1 VVAAASRLPGKKSTV
16 GNNMKQKI
24 ILLAPSL
31 DPMSDF
37 VTGLANQPDVRVTMV
52 STPEEMLRLV
62 REESPNLVVLDEN
75 IEERNGLDLVIR
87 ILSINAMVNTAMIT
101 SMSPEA
107 WHEKSEGLGML
118 EPVPDPPSA
127 ADARNLLRT
136 LEKLG
141 NFA

>member
-1 VVAAASRLPGKKSTV
+1 
-16 GNNMKQKI
+16 
-24 ILLAPSL
+24 
-31 DPMSDF
+31 
-37 VTGLANQPDVRVTMV
+37 
-52 STPEEMLRLV
+52 
-62 REESPNLVVLDEN
+62 LVVLDEN

-118 EPVPDPPSA
+118 EPVPSPPSA
-127 ADARNLLRT
+127 ADARHLLTT
-136 LEKLG
+136 LEQLG